1 MLDLKNLETFVWV
14 ARLNG
19 FRAAADRLNTTQPAI
34 STRIAGLERDL
45 GARLFDRRGRQ
56 IILTSKGIELLAYA
70 ERMLVL
76 KAEIVQN
83 VGNPASASG
92 LLRLGVPETIVHTW
106 LPVLIER
113 IAAAYPEL
121 TLDIEVDSSPSLKA
135 ALLAETLDVAVL
147 FAPVDEPRFTTRSI
161 CSFPLAWVA
170 SAKLSLPKRRQ
181 LSLADI
187 AGWPVI
193 TFRRETPP
201 YQEIRRLFAR
211 DGLAGARMF
220 GSSSIAAMVR
230 LALDGVG
237 ACVLPPVI
245 VQTELGD
252 GRLKQLN
259 VEHVIPAIDFLIC
272 FRPSPANYLAE
283 AISKL
288 AAESARAYARAPANR
303 SKILIP
309 KIENED

>member
-1 MLDLKNLETFVWV
+1 MLDLKNLETFIWV
-14 ARLNG
+14 ARLSG

-34 STRIAGLERDL
+34 STRIAILERDL
-45 GARLFDRRGRQ
+45 SVRLFDRRGRQ
-56 IILTSKGIELLAYA
+56 VILTSKGIELLPYA
-70 ERMLVL
+70 ERMLAL
-76 KAEIVQN
+76 RAEIVQTI
-83 VGNPASASG
+83 GNPASASG

-147 FAPVDEPRFTTRSI
+147 FAPVDEPRFKVRPI

-170 SAKLSLPKRRQ
+170 SSKLDLPKKRYFA
-181 LSLADI
+181 LTDI
-187 AGWPVI
+187 ARWPVI

-201 YQEIRRLFAR
+201 YREIRRLFSR
-211 DGLAGARMF
+211 NGIPGARMF

-245 VQTELGD
+245 VQNELKD
-252 GRLKQLN
+252 GHLKVLN
-259 VEHVIPAIDFLIC
+259 VEHSIPAIDFLIC
-272 FRPSPANYLAE
+272 FQPSPANYLAE

-288 AAESARAYARAPANR
+288 AGESARSYARLPANR
-303 SKILIP
+303 SKIFIP